1 MARQRDLQYGA
12 KAIRRLLTELGE
24 PEGLA
29 HQYALAILA
38 QALRNANA
46 RPTPQAPMAARNL
59 QVEGAD
65 IFPRAAG
72 GSPAAVAFGS
82 EFGSTVYR
90 QFQKSPNPR
99 GYWLYPA
106 AESTATLAAGDEALE
121 TLLENVING

>member
-12 KAIRRLLTELGE
+12 TAIRRLLQELNQ
-24 PEGLA
+24 PEELE
-29 HQYALAILA
+29 HQYALAILIQA
-38 QALRNANA
+38 QRNASA
-46 RPTPQAPMAARNL
+46 RPTPQAPMAARNM
-59 QVEGAD
+59 QVEGSD
-65 IFPRAAG
+65 IIPRSAG

-106 AESTATLAAGDEALE
+106 VESTATLAAGDEALE
-121 TLLENVING
+121 TLLEQVING